1 MEYGKGIISYNL
13 LIIYTAYI
21 LIISS
26 KLNIDM
32 MISWHEQRVLLVIVV
47 MARACLCLFPI
58 KRCVMLLYNL
68 AENPCNQIALI

>member
-1 MEYGKGIISYNL
+1 
-13 LIIYTAYI
+13 
-21 LIISS
+21 
-26 KLNIDM
+26 M